1 MTVLGGTRYYKAP
14 ELHVMNAKFTKKCDV
29 YAAGIVFMELI
40 TLKKPSAL
48 YQNEV
53 WKLMI
58 RKGLPKALETLLEK
72 SLAQDPK
79 DRMYFKELFK
89 LLQDN
94 EQAISNVEDSSV
106 SKILKFID
114 EHQ

>member
-1 MTVLGGTRYYKAP
+1 VTVLGGTRYYKAP

-29 YAAGIVFMELI
+29 YAAGIVYMELI

-48 YQNEV
+48 YQNQV

-58 RKGLPKALETLLEK
+58 GKGLPKSLETLLEK

-79 DRMYFKELFK
+79 ERLHFKELFK
-89 LLQDN
+89 LLLDDG
-94 EQAISNVEDSSV
+94 ATISNLEDSSV
-106 SKILKFID
+106 SKILKSIG
-114 EHQ
+114 E

>member
-29 YAAGIVFMELI
+29 YAAGIVYMELI

-48 YQNEV
+48 YQNQV

-58 RKGLPKALETLLEK
+58 GKGLPKSLETLLEK

-79 DRMYFKELFK
+79 ERLHFKELLE
-89 LLQDN
+89 LLQDDGS
-94 EQAISNVEDSSV
+94 AISNVHV
-106 SKILKFID
+106 SELIFGLPKI
-114 EHQ
+114 